1 MVIFERKKSFS
12 YLQSNKLDYLY
23 VFLKSIF
30 SGDQPA
36 QQPDRPDRQLLQDV
50 GGLPP
55 QAARSLRQ
63 QDLLPRAP
71 DICGE

>member
-1 MVIFERKKSFS
+1 M
-12 YLQSNKLDYLY
+12 
-23 VFLKSIF
+23 SIF
-30 SGDQPA
+30 SGDQPS

-55 QAARSLRQ
+55 QAARPLRQ

-71 DICGE
+71 DICGK